1 MRATICYVN
10 NARLHIAAAI
20 FTVLISSTIFLSGCG
35 RDMVA
40 SKSADS
46 SDDRSK
52 FELARSYTHGTR
64 KDYARALALYNEL
77 CAQHSPLGLYG
88 KAELFWSGAGVEQDQ
103 YEAYNLLERAA
114 KVGLT
119 DAKCRLAEICYY
131 GDFFRTNKKEAAYWA
146 EKASIDGDVFCRL
159 LLAEMKMRKEGEESD
174 CAGGLKEL
182 TALANQSIPEAQDQL
197 GRAYQ
202 EGLCVPKDATV
213 AKDWLKKA
221 ADRGYVPALIEL
233 SGQLAYGEKVP
244 PGLKTAF
251 DRLVENA
258 KAREL
263 FITQRADGQ
272 RTAGDNYADKYSP
285 LHNAN
290 QARMWYQRSAAG
302 GNPHACNNLSVIYC
316 DTEPYPRDLDM
327 CLEEVGVQNGCWMA
341 CYSRGLAYQ
350 NGYNRFP
357 IDIPKAITLFERS
370 NELNHNDLATY
381 ELAQIYEKGL
391 GGKKNQALA
400 EKYYALAAKYGNVE
414 AKKRKENMM
423 AHKASHQGGKNE

>member
-1 MRATICYVN
+1 
-10 NARLHIAAAI
+10 
-20 FTVLISSTIFLSGCG
+20 
-35 RDMVA
+35 MVA

-146 EKASIDGDVFCRL
+146 QKASIDGDVFCRL

-233 SGQLAYGEKVP
+233 SGQLAYGDKIPAELEK
-244 PGLKTAF
+244 AF
-251 DRLVENA
+251 GQIVKCA
-258 KAREL
+258 KFPEL
-263 FITQRADGQ
+263 CITQRADGQ
-272 RTAGDNYADKYSP
+272 RTAGDNYKDKDSP
-285 LHNAN
+285 LLNTN
-290 QARMWYQRSAAG
+290 QARMWYQRAAAG
-302 GNPHACNNLSVIYC
+302 GNPHACNNLAAFYSK
-316 DTEPYPRDLDM
+316 TEPYPHDLY
-327 CLEEVGVQNGCWMA
+327 LRLQEVAIQNGCWMA
-341 CYSRGLAYQ
+341 CFFRGWNYA
-350 NGYNRFP
+350 NGFGINR
-357 IDIPKAITLFERS
+357 DIPKAIDLLKKS
-370 NELNHNDLATY
+370 NELYPNGLATY

-391 GGKKNQALA
+391 GGKKDQALA

-414 AKKRKENMM
+414 AKKSK
-423 AHKASHQGGKNE
+423 KI